1 MSDYTQALQALRD
14 DPLASALDDHHRL
27 GCVVTALDTGQALV
41 PLVWRPQRRL
51 KLLRT
56 AELLYAPAQAVVA
69 AHLGALARRLLAL
82 GFPMLAFEACED
94 LVPDF
99 PCTRLFQRR
108 LARGPY
114 PAQGIDHLYSELVY
128 LHR

>member
-1 MSDYTQALQALRD
+1 M
-14 DPLASALDDHHRL
+14 
-27 GCVVTALDTGQALV
+27 ALDTGDALV

-51 KLLRT
+51 RVLRT
-56 AELLYAPAQAVVA
+56 AELLYAPSQAVVA
-69 AHLGALARRLLAL
+69 AHASALAGPLLRHGYAL
-82 GFPMLAFEACED
+82 LAFEAHQD

-114 PAQGIDHLYSELVY
+114 DERGVDHLYSEIVY